1 MRPPLA
7 LAVAVLLVLAVP
19 SLYIVSRGSPRR
31 APWAFRFAW
40 LAAVSA
46 LSLPVS
52 VVLHNLVA
60 GALGVEEPVFFFLA
74 LAAVLTLPVG
84 VVGALVSLLWKPAP
98 R

>member
-31 APWAFRFAW
+31 AAWPFRFAW
-40 LAAVSA
+40 LAAVSV

-52 VVLHNLVA
+52 VFLHNLV
-60 GALGVEEPVFFFLA
+60 GGVLGLEEPVFFFLA
-74 LAAVLTLPVG
+74 LAAVLTFPVG
-84 VVGALVSLLWKPAP
+84 VVGALVSLLWRPAA